1 VPRASTTSRRAAQ
14 HQLIPRRG
22 GNFTAAAL
30 GGEGKKFQNQ
40 PATPRRTAGAT
51 GFFDQARARR
61 QRREPRP
68 SASV

>member
-1 VPRASTTSRRAAQ
+1 VE
-14 HQLIPRRG
+14 
-22 GNFTAAAL
+22 NFTAAAL

-51 GFFDQARARR
+51 GLFDQARARR